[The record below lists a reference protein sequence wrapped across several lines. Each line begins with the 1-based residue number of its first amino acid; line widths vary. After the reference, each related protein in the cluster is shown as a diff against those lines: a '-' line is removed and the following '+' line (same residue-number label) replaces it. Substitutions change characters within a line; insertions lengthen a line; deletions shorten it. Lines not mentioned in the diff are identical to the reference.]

1 MEKRGLGRG
10 LNSLFGDYNLFEEEK
25 TPKKEVKMETKE
37 VVKEVVKEVPKII
50 EKEVVK
56 TVVKEVPT
64 TKPIEVDIG
73 LIDRNPTQPR
83 HIFDEKAL
91 SELAQS
97 IKSHGVIQPLIV
109 TANGDRY
116 TIVAGER
123 RWRASIKANLK
134 TVPVVVKNYSEQQ
147 IAEIAIIENL
157 QREDLNPIESARAIK
172 ELMTTYNMT
181 QEKVADKIGKSRPA
195 VANTLRLLTL
205 PTQIV
210 DLVLANK
217 LSAGHARALLA
228 VEDEKV
234 QKELAVKTVEK
245 KLSVRDLEQLIKKVS
260 KAQASTQKYEKSVEL
275 KAFVNDM
282 NKVFATK
289 VDVLGNDNK
298 GRIIINYYSA
308 ADLQRIYDI
317 INSGK

>member
-1 MEKRGLGRG
+1 MEKKGLGRG
-10 LNSLFGDYNLFEEEK
+10 LNSLFGDYNLLDEDNNVK
-25 TPKKEVKMETKE
+25 TTTKTEPKEII
-37 VVKEVVKEVPKII
+37 KEVPKIV
-50 EKEVVK
+50 EKEVIK

-91 SELAQS
+91 SELSQS
-97 IKSHGVIQPLIV
+97 IKSHGIISPLIV
-109 TANGDRY
+109 TANGERY

-123 RWRASIKANLK
+123 RWRAAIKANLK
-134 TVPVVVKNYSEQQ
+134 TVPVVVKNYTAQQ

-172 ELMTTYNMT
+172 ELMTNFNMT
-181 QEKVADKIGKSRPA
+181 QERVADKIGKSRPA

-228 VEDEKV
+228 IEDEKV
-234 QKELAVKTVEK
+234 QKELAVRTVEK
-245 KLSVRDLEQLIKKVS
+245 KLSVRDLEQYIKKMS
-260 KAQASTQKYEKSVEL
+260 KATKNTEKYEKSVEL
-275 KAFVNDM
+275 KAFVTDM
-282 NKVFATK
+282 NKIFATK
-289 VDVLGNDNK
+289 VNVLGNDSK
-298 GRIIINYYSA
+298 GRIIINYYSPE
-308 ADLQRIYDI
+308 DLQRIYDI
-317 INSGK
+317 INK

>member
-1 MEKRGLGRG
+1 MEKKGLGRG
-10 LNSLFGDYNLFEEEK
+10 LNSLFGDYNLLDEDNNVK
-25 TPKKEVKMETKE
+25 TTTKAEPKEII
-37 VVKEVVKEVPKII
+37 KEVPKIV
-50 EKEVVK
+50 EKEVIK

-91 SELAQS
+91 SELSQS
-97 IKSHGVIQPLIV
+97 IKSHGIISPLIV
-109 TANGDRY
+109 TANGERY

-123 RWRASIKANLK
+123 RWRAAIKANLK
-134 TVPVVVKNYSEQQ
+134 TVPVVVKNYTAQQ

-172 ELMTTYNMT
+172 ELMTNFNMT
-181 QEKVADKIGKSRPA
+181 QERVADKIGKSRPA

-205 PTQIV
+205 PTQII

-228 VEDEKV
+228 IEDEKV
-234 QKELAVKTVEK
+234 QKELAVRTVEK
-245 KLSVRDLEQLIKKVS
+245 KLSVRDLEQYIKKMS
-260 KAQASTQKYEKSVEL
+260 KATKNTKKYEKSVEL
-275 KAFVNDM
+275 KAFVTDM
-282 NKVFATK
+282 NKIFATK
-289 VDVLGNDNK
+289 VNVLGNDSK
-298 GRIIINYYSA
+298 GRIIINYYSPE
-308 ADLQRIYDI
+308 DLQRIYDI
-317 INSGK
+317 INK

>member
-10 LNSLFGDYNLFEEEK
+10 LNSLFGDYNLLEEDSNTKSVAKAEI
-25 TPKKEVKMETKE
+25 KEVI
-37 VVKEVVKEVPKII
+37 KEVPKII

-64 TKPIEVDIG
+64 TKPIEVEIG

-109 TANGDRY
+109 TANGNRY

-123 RWRASIKANLK
+123 RWRAAIKANLK
-134 TVPVVVKNYSEQQ
+134 TVPVVVKNYTEQQ

-172 ELMTTYNMT
+172 ELMTNYNMT
-181 QEKVADKIGKSRPA
+181 QERVADKIGKSRPA

-205 PTQIV
+205 PTQII
-210 DLVLANK
+210 DLVLSNK

-228 VEDEKV
+228 VEDEKL
-234 QKELAVKTVEK
+234 QKELAVRTVEK
-245 KLSVRDLEQLIKKVS
+245 KLSVRDLEQYIKKLA
-260 KAQASTQKYEKSVEL
+260 KASSTTEKYEKSVEL
-275 KAFVNDM
+275 KAFVTDM
-282 NKVFATK
+282 NKIFATK
-289 VDVLGNDNK
+289 VNVLGNDTK

-308 ADLQRIYDI
+308 EDLQRIYDI
-317 INSGK
+317 INKQY